1 MNKILLCFILIV
13 GIACAKETCSLTGI
27 DKDKYRN
34 DSYITEY
41 KFQCIDIKG
50 YDYVEHEV
58 LIKFNK
64 LDGIVSRYYIDDTER
79 KTESYGSF
87 IDENEDGTYKM
98 IGYVDISLY
107 DEFHIEIKNNYKITS
122 YESMEKTLVN
132 KWNRLKKFIPKYS
145 LNYNI

>member
-1 MNKILLCFILIV
+1 MKKLIICFIIV
-13 GIACAKETCSLTGI
+13 GVACAKETCSLIGI
-27 DKDKYRN
+27 DKDKYSN
-34 DSYITEY
+34 GIHITEY
-41 KFQCIDIKG
+41 KFQCTGIKG

-58 LIKFNK
+58 LIKFNQ

-107 DEFHIEIKNNYKITS
+107 DEFHIEIKNNNKITS

-145 LNYNI
+145 LNYIN